1 MRIAETEKYPHV
13 TYFFS
18 GGREEPYPGE
28 ERILVPS
35 PKVATYDMQPEM
47 SAAEVTAHIISSIE
61 QRRHDMIICNFA
73 NGDMVGHTGDLNA
86 AIKAVETLDTCVE
99 QIVQAALS
107 AGGEVLITAD
117 HGNCEQMFDH
127 GNGQL
132 HTQHTTNP
140 VPFLY
145 IGRAAQIKSGGALK
159 DIAPSLLAMLGV
171 NPPPEMS
178 GHNLIELSR

>member
-1 MRIAETEKYPHV
+1 M
-13 TYFFS
+13 
-18 GGREEPYPGE
+18 
-28 ERILVPS
+28 
-35 PKVATYDMQPEM
+35 
-47 SAAEVTAHIISSIE
+47 
-61 QRRHDMIICNFA
+61 
-73 NGDMVGHTGDLNA
+73 
-86 AIKAVETLDTCVE
+86 
-99 QIVQAALS
+99 
-107 AGGEVLITAD
+107 LITAD

-145 IGRAAQIKSGGALK
+145 VGRAAKIKSGGALK

-178 GHNLIELSR
+178 GQNLIELSR